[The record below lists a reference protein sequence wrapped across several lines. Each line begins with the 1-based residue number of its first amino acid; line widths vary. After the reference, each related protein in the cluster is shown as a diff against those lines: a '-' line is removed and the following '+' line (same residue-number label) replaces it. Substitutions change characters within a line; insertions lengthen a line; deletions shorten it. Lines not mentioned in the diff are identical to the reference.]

1 MKFDGLPVQQDDWT
15 RIPRRLGVRLWIQI
29 RDARTGKVLDQE
41 AANFAGSEE
50 GWGSGVRMLIRHQ
63 ILPAKD

>member
-1 MKFDGLPVQQDDWT
+1 MATISP
-15 RIPRRLGVRLWIQI
+15 
-29 RDARTGKVLDQE
+29 QE

-50 GWGSGVRMLIRHQ
+50 GWASGARMLIRHQ